1 MLQLKRQ
8 YMDQHPIAK
17 ETTLSSSNNCQAG
30 IGNQT
35 TLTLLR
41 IVYQSL
47 TQSSFRTSAGNCS
60 LPCLKAAHLLAAGPF
75 LSTSPLLHFQ

>member
-17 ETTLSSSNNCQAG
+17 ETTLSSSNKLCNTPCQAG
-30 IGNQT
+30 VGNQT

-47 TQSSFRTSAGNCS
+47 TQSNGRTSAGNCS
-60 LPCLKAAHLLAAGPF
+60 LPCLKAAHLLVDGPF
-75 LSTSPLLHFQ
+75 L